1 MPPTENS
8 GSSSE
13 PEIGRLISMLPR
25 ESLSK
30 ATASSTGSLVASGLL
45 VLSPKVSWL
54 STTWLEACKA
64 RSLILYCR
72 STDSLPRLMG

>member
-1 MPPTENS
+1 MTTRFISTRTTMPPTENS

-13 PEIGRLISMLPR
+13 PEIGRLMSMLPR
-25 ESLSK
+25 ESFSS

-54 STTWLEACKA
+54 STT
-64 RSLILYCR
+64 
-72 STDSLPRLMG
+72 